1 MSPTI
6 ALRAS
11 STKISKPAPR
21 LSILSKLQPVA
32 MTEDEVAHDA
42 AVKRW
47 IENTCRSNA
56 R

>member
-1 MSPTI
+1 MSKTVS
-6 ALRAS
+6 LQVRQ
-11 STKISKPAPR
+11 TKISKPAPR
-21 LSILSKLQPVA
+21 PSFLSKLKPVA

-47 IENTCRSNA
+47 IENTSRRNA